1 MSPMTVTNFDKA
13 AVLLTR
19 LDPKSLDTV
28 LQMLGPDFAAKLRPA
43 LTTVSRRKDLAVLTE
58 QVLQEFREL
67 QQEVRAAVS
76 ESPALQRQLAQDHPN
91 QRPATPA
98 TSGAEE
104 PNSKPD
110 RFRDAANTPAATE
123 SASHSKPAPA
133 PALQE
138 IDSLTKLPP
147 AVLAAALKQESPRMI
162 ATILKQL
169 PSEVSGKTL
178 EVLPADQRQAVFLLM
193 ADSIQINPAIIERI
207 LQRIL
212 EVCRTIDPAAVDQQ
226 DRRVKTLI
234 GVLQT
239 VEREERLR
247 LMESLAERDPALAA
261 QIDDSMYDYMD
272 ILRIEDRSVQKL
284 LSQLEQKAVAMAL
297 KSAPEE
303 LRQKVLKNLSER
315 VRLALNEEM
324 ELLTGATASK
334 VDQARREIAN
344 VIRAQDKEGALLWIE

>member
-1 MSPMTVTNFDKA
+1 MSSMTVTNFDKA

-43 LTTVSRRKDLAVLTE
+43 LTAVSRRKDLAVLTE

-76 ESPALQRQLAQDHPN
+76 DSPALQRQVAQDYPN
-91 QRPATPA
+91 QPPATNA
-98 TSGAEE
+98 KSGGDESD
-104 PNSKPD
+104 SKPD
-110 RFRDAANTPAATE
+110 RFREAANTSADTQPA
-123 SASHSKPAPA
+123 SRPKPA

-169 PSEVSGKTL
+169 PSDVSGKTL

-284 LSQLEQKAVAMAL
+284 LSQLEQKAVAIAL
-297 KSAPEE
+297 KSAPED

-324 ELLTGATASK
+324 ELLTGVTASK
-334 VDQARREIAN
+334 ADQARREIAN
-344 VIRAQDKEGALLWIE
+344 VIRAQDKEGALVWIE

>member
-1 MSPMTVTNFDKA
+1 MSPLTVTNFDKA

-19 LDPKSLDTV
+19 LDPQSLDTV
-28 LQMLGPDFAAKLRPA
+28 LQILGPDFAAKLRPA

-76 ESPALQRQLAQDHPN
+76 DSPVLQRQLGQDPTTH
-91 QRPATPA
+91 RPAIATPA
-98 TSGAEE
+98 ATDD
-104 PNSKPD
+104 SKPRPD
-110 RFRDAANTPAATE
+110 RFREAALTSPSAEPAGNL
-123 SASHSKPAPA
+123 KPAEPA
-133 PALQE
+133 SLQE

-147 AVLAAALKQESPRMI
+147 TVLAAALKQESPRMI

-169 PSEVSGKTL
+169 PSEVSGKVL
-178 EVLPADQRQAVFLLM
+178 EVLPADQRQGVFLLM
-193 ADSIQINPAIIERI
+193 ADSVQINAAIIERI

-212 EVCRTIDPAAVDQQ
+212 EVCRSIDPAAVDQQ

-239 VEREERLR
+239 VEREERIR
-247 LMESLAERDPALAA
+247 LLESLAERDPALAA

-272 ILRIEDRSVQKL
+272 LLRIEDRSVQKL

-297 KSAPEE
+297 KSAPED

-324 ELLTGATASK
+324 ELLTGVTASK
-334 VDQARREIAN
+334 ADQARREIAN
-344 VIRAQDKEGALLWIE
+344 VIRTQDKEGALLWIE